1 MSADGF
7 WLRSGPTIA
16 FPGLSQDGKSHCVYA
31 SVAGAVN
38 HVAGRPHWSVPALVA
53 ECDRRSER
61 SPTFDTVVPVAVEP
75 LKDLVSYEIAR
86 ERLKPRPTGA
96 FVVELSRW
104 VSGGG
109 IAVIS
114 LEAADG
120 PLPAGKRLQNY
131 HMITL
136 IAKDGDRFQVW
147 DTNNLA
153 GFLTP
158 EELENGFRYLPLLVH
173 PRPWM
178 IKHPEHDCVLF
189 RNSSP
194 KNQE

>member
-1 MSADGF
+1 
-7 WLRSGPTIA
+7 
-16 FPGLSQDGKSHCVYA
+16 
-31 SVAGAVN
+31 
-38 HVAGRPHWSVPALVA
+38 
-53 ECDRRSER
+53 
-61 SPTFDTVVPVAVEP
+61 VAVEP
-75 LKDLVSYEIAR
+75 LKDLVNYEIAR
-86 ERLKPRPTGA
+86 ERLKALPTSA
-96 FVVELSRW
+96 FVAELSRW
-104 VSGGG
+104 VNGGG

-136 IAKDGDRFQVW
+136 IAKHEDHFQVW
-147 DTNNLA
+147 DTNEKV

-158 EELENGFRYLPLLVH
+158 EEVENGFRYLPLRVH
-173 PRPWM
+173 PFPWM

-194 KNQE
+194 KDQE